1 MKRLLLAITAV
12 APLFAPA
19 AQAQVGTGVD
29 VSTLQPLGG
38 RWSFRTF
45 PGGSEAAFSDAS
57 GAQRL
62 IVRCNRSARVVSVVR
77 TAVPAAAPVLAIWTS
92 TTSRGVPSRFD
103 LPSRTLSA
111 DIAATDPL
119 LDAVALSRGRFAT
132 SAVGAPLVAL
142 PAWPEPARVVEE
154 CRS

>member
-1 MKRLLLAITAV
+1 MKIGFIAMAALASLLA
-12 APLFAPA
+12 PA
-19 AQAQVGTGVD
+19 SVAQVGTGVD

-38 RWSFRTF
+38 RWSFRSF
-45 PGGSEAAFSDAS
+45 PGGSEAAFADSA

-62 IVRCNRSARVVSVVR
+62 IVRCNRAGRVVTIMR
-77 TAVPAAAPVLAIWTS
+77 TGVPAAAPVLAIWTS
-92 TTSRGVPSRFD
+92 SLSRGVPSRFD

-111 DIAATDPL
+111 DLAATDAL
-119 LDAVALSRGRFAT
+119 LDSFAFSRGRFAT
-132 SAVGAPLVAL
+132 SAVGAPLVAI

>member
-1 MKRLLLAITAV
+1 MTRFLMTVAALAALI
-12 APLFAPA
+12 PSPA
-19 AQAQVGTGVD
+19 LAQVGTGVD

-38 RWSFRTF
+38 RWSFRSF
-45 PGGSEAAFSDAS
+45 PGGSEAVFADSV

-62 IVRCNRSARVVSVVR
+62 IVRCNRAARIVTLVR
-77 TAVPAAAPVLAIWTS
+77 TGVPAAAPVLAIWTS
-92 TTSRGVPSRFD
+92 GLSRGVPSRFD

-111 DIAATDPL
+111 DLAATDPL
-119 LDAVALSRGRFAT
+119 LDSFAFSRGRFAT
-132 SAVGAPLVAL
+132 SAVGAPLVAI